1 VQELSSNTLTAWIT
15 ALITF
20 AAVFSAF
27 YLLKSFVGRRARTSA
42 VPPSHLQELFRDS
55 VKRTRLYF
63 ILVVAL
69 WAATL
74 ALTLNAHHEHIWHLV
89 VMVAVLLQTGIWAG
103 GLVVFWSERIAE
115 HREAD
120 AGTRMTISV
129 VAIAVRVMLWLIVL
143 LVILDNLGIN
153 ITALV
158 TGLGIGGIAI
168 ALAVQN
174 ILGDLFAALSIV
186 LDKPFV
192 VGDSISVGDAS
203 GSVEH
208 IGLKSTRLR
217 SDSGELIIIS
227 NGDLLKSRIRNF
239 RGQEKRLVVL
249 KLGIAYG
256 TPAEKLARVPEI
268 IRVAAEKEKSVTF
281 DRSNF
286 TTFGIF
292 ALVTESVY
300 SVYKLS
306 YAEYMNAQQR
316 INLEIYRQLSAES
329 IEIAHQPPL
338 VTAAP
343 GDAVK

>member
-1 VQELSSNTLTAWIT
+1 MQELYSNTLTAWMT

-20 AAVFSAF
+20 AVVCSAF
-27 YLLKSFVGRRARTSA
+27 FMLRTFAVRRAPKSV
-42 VPPSHLQELFRDS
+42 VPPPQLQELFRDL
-55 VKRTRLYF
+55 VKRTRPYF
-63 ILVVAL
+63 IFTVAL
-69 WAATL
+69 WAGSL
-74 ALTLNAHHEHIWHLV
+74 ALTLNPHHEHIWHLV
-89 VMVAVLLQTGIWAG
+89 VMVGVLLQAGVWAG
-103 GLVVFWSERIAE
+103 GLVLLWSQRVAE
-115 HREAD
+115 HRAAD
-120 AGTRMTISV
+120 AGTRMTINV
-129 VAIAVRVMLWLIVL
+129 VAIAVRVLLWLIVL

-186 LDKPFV
+186 LDKPFI
-192 VGDSISVGDAS
+192 VGDAISVGDAS
-203 GSVEH
+203 GAVEH

-256 TPAEKLARVPEI
+256 TPAEKLARVPTI
-268 IRVAAEKEKSVTF
+268 IRAAAEKEKSVKF

-292 ALVTESVY
+292 ALLTESVY

-316 INLEIYRQLSAES
+316 INLEIYRQLSEEQ
-329 IEIAHQPPL
+329 IELAYQPAM
-338 VTAAP
+338 VTATP
-343 GDAVK
+343 GDSVK

>member
-1 VQELSSNTLTAWIT
+1 MQELYSNTLTTWIT

-55 VKRTRLYF
+55 VKRTRPYF

-69 WAATL
+69 WAGSL
-74 ALTLNAHHEHIWHLV
+74 ALTLNAHHEHVWHLV

-120 AGTRMTISV
+120 AGTRMTINV

-239 RGQEKRLVVL
+239 RGQEKRLVIL
-249 KLGIAYG
+249 KLGITYG

-268 IRVAAEKEKSVTF
+268 IRAAAEKEKSVKF

-306 YAEYMNAQQR
+306 YADYMNTQQR

>member
-1 VQELSSNTLTAWIT
+1 MQELYSNTLTAWIT

-42 VPPSHLQELFRDS
+42 VPPSHLQELFTDS
-55 VKRTRLYF
+55 IKRTRPGF

-69 WAATL
+69 WAGSL
-74 ALTLNAHHEHIWHLV
+74 ALTLNAHHEHVWHLV

-120 AGTRMTISV
+120 AGTRMTINV

-268 IRVAAEKEKSVTF
+268 IRAAAEKEKSVTF

-306 YAEYMNAQQR
+306 YADYMNAQQR
-316 INLEIYRQLSAES
+316 ISLEIYRQLSAES

-343 GDAVK
+343 GDVVK

>member
-1 VQELSSNTLTAWIT
+1 VQELYSNTLSAWIT

-27 YLLKSFVGRRARTSA
+27 YLVKSFVRRRARTSA

-55 VKRTRLYF
+55 VKRTRLGF
-63 ILVVAL
+63 ILVIAL
-69 WAATL
+69 WAGSL

-89 VMVAVLLQTGIWAG
+89 VMVAVLLQTGLSAG

-158 TGLGIGGIAI
+158 TGLGIGGIAV

-268 IRVAAEKEKSVTF
+268 IRAAAEKEKSVKF

-343 GDAVK
+343 GDVVK

>member
-1 VQELSSNTLTAWIT
+1 MQELYSNTLTAWMT

-20 AAVFSAF
+20 AVVFSAF
-27 YLLKSFVGRRARTSA
+27 FVLRTFAVRRAQKSV
-42 VPPSHLQELFRDS
+42 VPPPHLQELFRDL
-55 VKRTRLYF
+55 VTRTRPSF
-63 ILVVAL
+63 IFTVAL
-69 WAATL
+69 WAGSL
-74 ALTLNAHHEHIWHLV
+74 ALTLNPHHEHIWHLV
-89 VMVAVLLQTGIWAG
+89 VMVGVLLQAGVWAG
-103 GLVVFWSERIAE
+103 GLVLLWSQRVAE
-115 HREAD
+115 HRAAD
-120 AGTRMTISV
+120 AGTRMTINV
-129 VAIAVRVMLWLIVL
+129 VAIAVRVLLWLIVL

-186 LDKPFV
+186 LDKPFI
-192 VGDSISVGDAS
+192 VGDAISVGDAS
-203 GSVEH
+203 GAVEH

-256 TPAEKLARVPEI
+256 TPAEKLARVPKI
-268 IRVAAEKEKSVTF
+268 IRAAAEKEKSVKF

-316 INLEIYRQLSAES
+316 INLEIYRQLSEEQ
-329 IEIAHQPPL
+329 IELAYQPAM
-338 VTAAP
+338 VTATP
-343 GDAVK
+343 GDSVK

>member
-1 VQELSSNTLTAWIT
+1 VQVLYSNTLTAWIT
-15 ALITF
+15 ALATF
-20 AAVFSAF
+20 VAFFSAF
-27 YLLKSFVGRRARTSA
+27 YVLKTLVARRAQRSV
-42 VPPSHLQELFRDS
+42 VPPSHLQELFRDL

-63 ILVVAL
+63 IVVVSL
-69 WAATL
+69 WAGSL
-74 ALTLNAHHEHIWHLV
+74 ALTLNPRHEHVWHLV
-89 VMVAVLLQTGIWAG
+89 VMVGVLLQAGVWAG
-103 GLVVFWSERIAE
+103 GLVLFWSERFAE
-115 HREAD
+115 HRAAD
-120 AGTRMTISV
+120 AGTRMTINV
-129 VAIAVRVMLWLIVL
+129 VAIAARVLLWLIVL

-192 VGDSISVGDAS
+192 VGDAISVGDAS
-203 GSVEH
+203 GAVEH

-256 TPAEKLARVPEI
+256 TPVEKLARVPEI
-268 IRVAAEKEKSVTF
+268 IRAAAEKEKSVRF

-316 INLEIYRQLSAES
+316 INLEIYKQLSAES
-329 IEIAHQPPL
+329 IEIAHQPPM

-343 GDAVK
+343 GDTMK